1 MGGIGV
7 GLAGPLVPLS
17 GIEVRGTL
25 IAAYLAADHSQPR
38 FGHLQ
43 PAALICLISRILG
56 HTTALGCKAAILVV
70 TIHYALDSISSG
82 RANRFK
88 NYSMPVEVKQSVPE
102 TLIPSSTKS
111 AVEGL
116 RDASNAH

>member
-7 GLAGPLVPLS
+7 GLAGPLVRLS

-43 PAALICLISRILG
+43 PAALICLVSRILG

-70 TIHYALDSISSG
+70 TIHRSPYALDSISSG

-88 NYSMPVEVKQSVPE
+88 NYSMPVEVKQV
-102 TLIPSSTKS
+102 ST
-111 AVEGL
+111 
-116 RDASNAH
+116 RNAYPQQH